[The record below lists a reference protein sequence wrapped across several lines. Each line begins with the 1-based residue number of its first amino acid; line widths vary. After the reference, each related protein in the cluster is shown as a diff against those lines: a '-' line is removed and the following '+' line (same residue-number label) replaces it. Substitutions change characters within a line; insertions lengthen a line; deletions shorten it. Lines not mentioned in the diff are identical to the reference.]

1 MEQVTITIPDGAK
14 RRVNKGTTIAEFAR
28 ALGVD
33 PEDRL
38 VAGKIDGELVDLD
51 TPVEHSGSLDFVTM
65 DSDEG
70 LNILRHSTS
79 HIMAYAVKEL
89 FKGIKVSIGPAIE
102 KGFYYDFDYEGSFTP
117 DDLPRIEAKMAE
129 LIEEDIPFIR
139 EEISKAEAIKLFE
152 NQGENYKVEILKEL
166 NDELVSIYRSG
177 DFVDLCRGPH
187 IPSTRKIK
195 AYKLLSIAGAYW
207 RGDERNKMLQRIYGT
222 AFGDP
227 GSLEDYL
234 EKIEEAQ
241 RRDHRRL
248 GRELELFSISEEA
261 GAGLVI
267 YHPKG
272 AILRTIIEDFEKKEH
287 LRRGYQIVMGPQI
300 LRKELWE
307 KSGHLENYRELMYFT
322 SVEEGEYALKPMNC
336 LAHML
341 IYKSKIRSYRD
352 LPIRYFEL
360 GKVHR
365 HERGGVLH
373 GLLRV
378 REFTQD
384 DAHIL
389 CRPDQL
395 IDEIKGIIDLVG
407 DFMKVFGF
415 KYEMEV
421 STRPEKSIGS
431 DEDWERAT
439 AALLEAMKDKGM
451 PYSINEGEGAFYG
464 PKIDVKLEDA
474 LGRQWQ
480 CATIQCDFTL
490 PERFDLH
497 FVGKNGERSR
507 PVMLHRTIIGT
518 LERFIGVLIEHYGG
532 AFPTWLAPVQAI
544 ILPITD
550 ANIPYGE
557 RVFRSL
563 LDKGLRVEKD
573 FRNEKLGLKVREAQ
587 LMKIPYMLVIGG
599 REQESGTI
607 SPRVRTGEQLN
618 PMTVDE
624 FVAMIDNECL
634 IETGDEKRR
643 PLQGGE
649 GRLRS
654 QEYEK
659 LG

>member
-1 MEQVTITIPDGAK
+1 MEQITITISDGSK
-14 RRVNKGTTIAEFAR
+14 RRVNKGTTIADFLKASGKDL
-28 ALGVD
+28 AD
-33 PEDRL
+33 HI
-38 VAGKIDGELVDLD
+38 VAGRVDGQLVDLNASL
-51 TPVEHSGSLDFVTM
+51 ERSGSLDFVSL
-65 DSDEG
+65 DSEDG

-79 HIMAYAVKEL
+79 HVMAYAVKEL
-89 FKGIKVSIGPAIE
+89 FKGVKVSIGPSIE

-117 DDLPRIEAKMAE
+117 DDLARIEEKMAV
-129 LIEEDIPFIR
+129 LVKRDFPFIR

-152 NQGENYKVEILKEL
+152 QQGETYKVEILEGL
-166 NDELVSIYRSG
+166 NDEHVSVYRSG

-187 IPSTRKIK
+187 IPSMGKIK
-195 AYKLLSIAGAYW
+195 AYKLLSVAGAYW

-222 AFGDP
+222 AFTDR

-234 EKIEEAQ
+234 RRIEEAR
-241 RRDHRRL
+241 RRDHRKL
-248 GRELELFSISEEA
+248 GRELDLFSIDEEA

-272 AILRTIIEDFEKKEH
+272 ALLRTIIEDFEKREH

-300 LRKELWE
+300 LKRELWE

-322 SVEEGEYALKPMNC
+322 SVDEADYALKPMNC

-365 HERGGVLH
+365 HERSGVLH

-389 CRPDQL
+389 CRADQL
-395 IDEIKGIIDLVG
+395 NDEIKGIIELVI

-415 KYEMEV
+415 RYEMEV
-421 STRPEKSIGS
+421 STRPEKSIGT
-431 DEDWERAT
+431 DQDWERAT
-439 AALLEAMKDKGM
+439 TALLKAMEDKGL

-490 PERFDLH
+490 PERFDLSYI
-497 FVGKNGERSR
+497 GTNGERNR
-507 PVMLHRTIIGT
+507 PVMLHRTIIGA

-544 ILPITD
+544 LLTITD
-550 ANIPYGE
+550 KSIPYAE
-557 RVFRSL
+557 EVFRSL
-563 LDKGLRVEKD
+563 LDKGIRVERD

-587 LMKIPYMLVIGG
+587 LMKIPYMLVVGS
-599 REQESGTI
+599 REEESNTI
-607 SPRVRTGEQLN
+607 SPRTRGGEQLR
-618 PMTVDE
+618 PMKIEE
-624 FVAMIDNECL
+624 FVAMVEGECL
-634 IETGDEKRR
+634 IEREDES
-643 PLQGGE
+643 P
-649 GRLRS
+649 
-654 QEYEK
+654 
-659 LG
+659 

>member
-1 MEQVTITIPDGAK
+1 MGQVTITISDGSK
-14 RRVNKGTTIAEFAR
+14 RRVSKGTTIAELAK
-28 ALGVD
+28 ALGSD
-33 PEDRL
+33 SRDQL
-38 VAGKIDGELVDLD
+38 VAGRVDGQLVDLNA
-51 TPVEHSGSLDFVTM
+51 PLERSASLDFITV
-65 DSDEG
+65 DSEDG
-70 LNILRHSTS
+70 LAILRHSTS
-79 HIMAYAVKEL
+79 HVMAHAVKEL
-89 FKGIKVSIGPAIE
+89 FKGVKVSIGPAIE
-102 KGFYYDFDYEGSFTP
+102 KGFYYDFDYEESFTP
-117 DDLPRIEAKMAE
+117 DDLPRIEGKMAE
-129 LIEEDIPFIR
+129 LIERDIPFVR
-139 EEISKAEAIKLFE
+139 EDISKAEAIKIFE
-152 NQGENYKVEILKEL
+152 KQGETYKVEILEEL
-166 NDELVSIYRSG
+166 NEELVSLYRSG

-187 IPSTRKIK
+187 IPSTGKIK

-222 AFGDP
+222 AFADR

-287 LRRGYQIVMGPQI
+287 LRRGYHIVMGPQI

-322 SVEEGEYALKPMNC
+322 TVEEGDYALKPMNC

-341 IYKSKIRSYRD
+341 IFKSKIRSYRD

-365 HERGGVLH
+365 HERSGVLH

-384 DAHIL
+384 DAHIF

-395 IDEIKGIIDLVG
+395 NDEIKGIIELVI
-407 DFMKVFGF
+407 DFMRVFGF
-415 KYEMEV
+415 RYEMEI
-421 STRPEKSIGS
+421 STRPEKSIGT

-439 AALLEAMKDKGM
+439 TALLKAMKDKGM
-451 PYSINEGEGAFYG
+451 AYSINEGEGAFYG

-474 LGRQWQ
+474 LGRYWQ

-490 PERFDLH
+490 PERFDL
-497 FVGKNGERSR
+497 FYVGRNGEKNR
-507 PVMLHRTIIGT
+507 PAMLHRTIIGT
-518 LERFIGVLIEHYGG
+518 LERFIGVLVEHYGG

-544 ILPITD
+544 LLTITD
-550 ANIPYGE
+550 KSIPYGRE
-557 RVFRSL
+557 VFRSL
-563 LDKGLRVEKD
+563 LDKGIRVEQD

-587 LMKIPYMLVIGG
+587 LMKIPYMLVIGS
-599 REQESGTI
+599 REEKSNTI
-607 SPRVRTGEQLN
+607 SPRIRTGEQLR

-624 FVAMIDNECL
+624 FVAMVDDECL
-634 IETGDEKRR
+634 IETEGEKRR
-643 PLQGGE
+643 PLEGGE
-649 GRLRS
+649 GKLKDTG
-654 QEYEK
+654 YEK
-659 LG
+659 QG

>member
-1 MEQVTITIPDGAK
+1 MKQVTISISDGSK
-14 RRVNKGTTIAEFAR
+14 RLVNKGTTIAQLAKE
-28 ALGVD
+28 LGND
-33 PEDRL
+33 SEDQL
-38 VAGKIDGELVDLD
+38 VAGRMDGQLVDLNAPLD
-51 TPVEHSGSLDFVTM
+51 RSASLDFITV
-65 DSDEG
+65 DSEDG
-70 LNILRHSTS
+70 LGILRHSTS
-79 HIMAYAVKEL
+79 HVMAYAVKEL
-89 FKGIKVSIGPAIE
+89 FEGVKVSIGPAIE
-102 KGFYYDFDYEGSFTP
+102 KGFYYDFDYEGSFVP
-117 DDLPRIEAKMAE
+117 DDLPRIEEKMAE
-129 LIEEDIPFIR
+129 LIGRDIPFVR
-139 EEISKAEAIKLFE
+139 EDISKAEAIKIFKE
-152 NQGENYKVEILKEL
+152 QGEIYKVEILEDL

-177 DFVDLCRGPH
+177 DFIDLCRGPH
-187 IPSTRKIK
+187 IPSTGKIK

-222 AFGDP
+222 AFADR

-241 RRDHRRL
+241 RRDHRKL

-287 LRRGYQIVMGPQI
+287 LRRGYHIVMGPQI

-322 SVEEGEYALKPMNC
+322 TVEEGEYALKPMNC

-341 IYKSKIRSYRD
+341 IFKSKIRSYRD

-365 HERGGVLH
+365 HERSGVLH

-384 DAHIL
+384 DAHIF

-395 IDEIKGIIDLVG
+395 NDEIKGIIELVI
-407 DFMKVFGF
+407 DFMRVFGF
-415 KYEMEV
+415 HYEMEI
-421 STRPEKSIGS
+421 STRPEKSIGT

-439 AALLEAMKDKGM
+439 AALLEAMEDRGM

-474 LGRQWQ
+474 LGRHWQ

-490 PERFDLH
+490 PERFDL
-497 FVGKNGERSR
+497 FYVGRDGERTR

-518 LERFIGVLIEHYGG
+518 LERFIGVLVEHYGG
-532 AFPTWLAPVQAI
+532 AFPIWLAPVQAI
-544 ILPITD
+544 LLTITD
-550 ANIPYGE
+550 KSIPYGKE
-557 RVFRSL
+557 VFRSL
-563 LDKGLRVEKD
+563 LDRGIRVEQD

-587 LMKIPYMLVIGG
+587 LMKIPYMLVIGS
-599 REQESGTI
+599 REEKSNTV
-607 SPRVRTGEQLN
+607 SPRIRTGEQLR

-624 FVAMIDNECL
+624 FVALVDEECL
-634 IETGDEKRR
+634 IEIEGEKRR
-643 PLQGGE
+643 PL
-649 GRLRS
+649 
-654 QEYEK
+654 
-659 LG
+659 

>member
-1 MEQVTITIPDGAK
+1 MEQITITISDGSK
-14 RRVNKGTTIAEFAR
+14 KRVNKNTTIAHLVK
-28 ALGVD
+28 ALGKD
-33 PEDRL
+33 FMDQI
-38 VAGKIDGELVDLD
+38 VAGRVNGHLVDMSSPL
-51 TPVEHSGSLDFVTM
+51 ERSGSLDFVTL
-65 DSDEG
+65 DSEDG

-79 HIMAYAVKEL
+79 HVMAYAVKEL
-89 FKGIKVSIGPAIE
+89 FKGVKVSIGPAIE
-102 KGFYYDFDYEGSFTP
+102 KGFYYDFDYQGSFTP
-117 DDLPRIEAKMAE
+117 DDLPRIEEKMAE
-129 LIEEDIPFIR
+129 LIKRDIPFVR
-139 EEISKAEAIKLFE
+139 EEISIAEAINLFE
-152 NQGENYKVEILKEL
+152 GQGETYKVEILKEL
-166 NDELVSIYRSG
+166 HDESVSIYRSG

-187 IPSTRKIK
+187 IPSTGMIK

-222 AFGDP
+222 AFADR

-234 EKIEEAQ
+234 ERIEEAQ
-241 RRDHRRL
+241 RRDHRKL
-248 GRELELFSISEEA
+248 GRELELFSINEEA

-272 AILRTIIEDFEKKEH
+272 ALLRTIIEDFEKKEH
-287 LRRGYQIVMGPQI
+287 LRRGYHLVMGPQI
-300 LRKELWE
+300 LKRELWE

-322 SVEEGEYALKPMNC
+322 RVEEDEYALKPMNC

-365 HERGGVLH
+365 YERSGVLH

-395 IDEIKGIIDLVG
+395 NDEIKGIIELVN
-407 DFMKVFGF
+407 DFMRVFGF
-415 KYEMEV
+415 RYDMEI
-421 STRPEKSIGS
+421 STRPEKSIGT
-431 DEDWERAT
+431 DQDWERAT
-439 AALLEAMKDKGM
+439 AALLKAVEDKGL

-474 LGRQWQ
+474 LGRYWQ

-490 PERFDLH
+490 PERFDLSYI
-497 FVGKNGERSR
+497 GSNGEKNR

-518 LERFIGVLIEHYGG
+518 LERFIGILVEHYGG

-544 ILPITD
+544 LLTITD
-550 ANIPYGE
+550 KNIPYGE
-557 RVFRSL
+557 EVFRSF
-563 LDKGLRVEKD
+563 LDKGVRVEKD

-587 LMKIPYMLVIGG
+587 LMKIPYMLVIGE
-599 REQESGTI
+599 REEKSSTI
-607 SPRVRTGEQLN
+607 SPRTRKGEQLR
-618 PMTVDE
+618 PMKVEECIT
-624 FVAMIDNECL
+624 MIKEECL
-634 IETGDEKRR
+634 IERGDEGPR
-643 PLQGGE
+643 PLKGG
-649 GRLRS
+649 G
-654 QEYEK
+654 K
-659 LG
+659 GD